1 MKDSGSEELVIDFNK
16 DEKLSRTLADTHEN
30 LLPKKKLIVVFL
42 GLALAMFLS
51 FVDQTAI
58 TVALPYIADELDAQ
72 ETISWAGTSSLISN
86 TVFMG
91 FGGRLSDIFSRKY
104 VLIGC
109 LITLGLSDL
118 SCGFAQTAYQLY
130 IFRGF
135 CGMGAGGISS
145 LTMVIVS
152 DVVTLEQRGFY
163 QGILGSC
170 VGLGAAIGPFLASA
184 FITHQT
190 WRKFYYAMCPMVFA
204 AAGVAWWLVPYTHQ
218 KVNTKEK
225 LLQVDYIG
233 IFTSATAIIFLL
245 IPISG
250 GGSTFSWNSALVIAF
265 LTIGSVSMVIFII
278 IERLFARL
286 PIIPT
291 HLFTSRV
298 SLTLLL
304 SQNFFFGICHYS
316 LMYYGPYYFQTIRG
330 YSLTLTSLHML
341 SFILP
346 QVFASVSSG
355 QIISRTKHYMPVIWF
370 GYISWTLGIGLLLL
384 LSTNASEVKTIIPL
398 VLIGL
403 GVGSTFQPTLVAVQ
417 AQSYKRDRSTVISAR
432 NLLRSFGGAVG
443 LAISSTI
450 LSNSFIKQL
459 KLKGDEYFTPV
470 EIQQLSKLIFSSELL
485 NELPLDKANFLKELY
500 MTALKNV
507 FYMWL
512 ASISFC
518 FISTLTVRD
527 RGLEPISEK
536 NDSS

>member
-1 MKDSGSEELVIDFNK
+1 
-16 DEKLSRTLADTHEN
+16 
-30 LLPKKKLIVVFL
+30 
-42 GLALAMFLS
+42 
-51 FVDQTAI
+51 
-58 TVALPYIADELDAQ
+58 
-72 ETISWAGTSSLISN
+72 
-86 TVFMG
+86 
-91 FGGRLSDIFSRKY
+91 
-104 VLIGC
+104 
-109 LITLGLSDL
+109 
-118 SCGFAQTAYQLY
+118 
-130 IFRGF
+130 
-135 CGMGAGGISS
+135 
-145 LTMVIVS
+145 
-152 DVVTLEQRGFY
+152 
-163 QGILGSC
+163 
-170 VGLGAAIGPFLASA
+170 
-184 FITHQT
+184 
-190 WRKFYYAMCPMVFA
+190 
-204 AAGVAWWLVPYTHQ
+204 
-218 KVNTKEK
+218 
-225 LLQVDYIG
+225 
-233 IFTSATAIIFLL
+233 
-245 IPISG
+245 
-250 GGSTFSWNSALVIAF
+250 
-265 LTIGSVSMVIFII
+265 
-278 IERLFARL
+278 
-286 PIIPT
+286 
-291 HLFTSRV
+291 
-298 SLTLLL
+298 
-304 SQNFFFGICHYS
+304 
-316 LMYYGPYYFQTIRG
+316 
-330 YSLTLTSLHML
+330 ML